1 MQCGKSLECRAVASA
16 LDAIVMALMVEYF
29 SIPPPFGLG
38 SVSGRDYSMDE
49 IVLHAVVPFT
59 GLYGYKY
66 AGFPGL
72 RALVFFEVMAI
83 DTLMF
88 SKRPW
93 SLRGSRRHAPMGA
106 DGWVCSLLYAVHQML
121 SLGPCT
127 VAVHGA
133 PGHSRWEVV
142 ETPVPVKTQGR

>member
-1 MQCGKSLECRAVASA
+1 
-16 LDAIVMALMVEYF
+16 
-29 SIPPPFGLG
+29 
-38 SVSGRDYSMDE
+38 MDE

-88 SKRPW
+88 SSAPGPFGD
-93 SLRGSRRHAPMGA
+93 RGGTPRWGLMA

-121 SLGPCT
+121 SPWFPVQLQST
-127 VAVHGA
+127 ELLATAVGKWWRHQ
-133 PGHSRWEVV
+133 SL
-142 ETPVPVKTQGR
+142 

>member
-88 SKRPW
+88 S
-93 SLRGSRRHAPMGA
+93 S
-106 DGWVCSLLYAVHQML
+106 
-121 SLGPCT
+121 
-127 VAVHGA
+127 A
-133 PGHSRWEVV
+133 PGPFGDRGGTPRWGLMAGSAACC
-142 ETPVPVKTQGR
+142 TQYIRCCPLVPVQLQSTELLATAVGKWWRHQSL

>member
-1 MQCGKSLECRAVASA
+1 MQCGKSLDVVLLQC
-16 LDAIVMALMVEYF
+16 
-29 SIPPPFGLG
+29 
-38 SVSGRDYSMDE
+38 SGRNRDGAHGGILFNPASLWAGECIWTGLSMDE